1 LLQLQQLPEL
11 YSHVCCEH
19 THALQNLIDDG
30 EIENL
35 IRQVFDANGS
45 LNQSA
50 LRDVIFGDLWK
61 GVREGLG
68 IDYDTVDQSFLDAL
82 RNNVTTFSA
91 AKDKAILVELN
102 AALLNEA
109 GALRTFAEF
118 KDAALKIT
126 DQYLKNYLQT
136 ENNLAV
142 TAAQMAAKWR
152 KIVADAS
159 TLPLLQFDAVMDAR
173 TTEICRPLH
182 GTTLPINHP
191 FWKRF
196 YPPNHFNCRSTVRQL
211 PYGTVTPESKIPSA
225 DIPGMFQTNLGERT
239 LIFPP
244 DHPYFIRN

>member
-1 LLQLQQLPEL
+1 MLQLQKLPEL
-11 YSHVCCEH
+11 YSHLCCDH
-19 THALQNLIDDG
+19 HHFQNLIDDG
-30 EIENL
+30 EIDDL

-50 LRDVIFGDLWK
+50 LRDLIFGDLWK

-68 IDYDTVDQSFLDAL
+68 IDYDTADQDFLDAL
-82 RNNVTTFSA
+82 RANVSTFSA

-102 AALLNEA
+102 AALLNA
-109 GALRTFAEF
+109 DGTLRTFAEF
-118 KDAALKIT
+118 KEAALKIT

-136 ENNLAV
+136 EYNLAV
-142 TAAQMAAKWR
+142 TGAQMAAKWR
-152 KIVADAS
+152 KIVADAG
-159 TLPLLQFDAVMDAR
+159 TLPLLQFEAVLDAR